1 MMRLGVV
8 SLLCGGSVDAHR
20 FLFSRSPVAMP
31 QHPVHAPTPRAL
43 ADLVARCTQI
53 NRYLTEL
60 TAAEELRIAALASAV
75 VVMRNVL
82 ELQPIPADSLP
93 ARQSRIAHWALTGRH
108 LAEAETKPIRELG
121 GSLVLDEH
129 DQVKILSQRTW
140 RGRWRLV
147 TLWRDGVHGLSASDL
162 MEYLARL
169 TTLAQQRAPDVA
181 RSLLERSQAVE
192 AAQLL
197 VAAREDR

>member
-1 MMRLGVV
+1 MQQ
-8 SLLCGGSVDAHR
+8 SVE
-20 FLFSRSPVAMP
+20 
-31 QHPVHAPTPRAL
+31 APTPEAL
-43 ADLVARCTQI
+43 ADLVARCAQI
-53 NRYLTEL
+53 NRYTTQL
-60 TAAEELRIAALASAV
+60 TAVEEIRVAALAAGILT
-75 VVMRNVL
+75 MRGVL
-82 ELQPIPADSLP
+82 ELPEIKPDRLP

-108 LAEAETKPIRELG
+108 LAEAETRPIRELG

>member
-1 MMRLGVV
+1 M
-8 SLLCGGSVDAHR
+8 
-20 FLFSRSPVAMP
+20 
-31 QHPVHAPTPRAL
+31 QHPVLAPTPRAL

-82 ELQPIPADSLP
+82 ELVPIPADTLP
-93 ARQSRIAHWALTGRH
+93 ARQSRIAHWSITGRH
-108 LAEAETKPIRELG
+108 LAQAETSPIRGLAG
-121 GSLVLDEH
+121 ALVLDEH
-129 DQVKILSQRTW
+129 DQVKILSHRTW

-162 MEYLARL
+162 MEYLAAL
-169 TTLAQQRAPDVA
+169 ATLAQQRAPDVA
-181 RSLLERSQAVE
+181 RALLERSEAIE
-192 AAQLL
+192 AAQVLL
-197 VAAREDR
+197 MERANR